1 MKALKR
7 IVLINWHYF
16 TFETLELDTIN
27 FLTGKNG
34 AGKTTVIDAIQ
45 LLMLGDTTGHFFN
58 KSASDK
64 SSRTLKGYLRC
75 EIGDDD
81 NGDMIYLRKGRF
93 TSYVAGEF
101 YDDVNNEYTTLGV
114 VFDSYEDGSMDY
126 KYFSYEG
133 PFPENKFV
141 ENKLPLSLKE
151 LKIYLLDHYYKNQI
165 SFFETNS
172 AYREFLKEKFGH
184 LSNSFFGLFKKAIPF
199 SPISNIETFITE
211 YVCDVNSTIDI
222 ASMQENIRNYKKLE
236 SDSATLSSRVESLR
250 EIQDAY
256 VAWKNQEDSILSQK
270 YVYNRSDLQI
280 KNKKLSEAKEKL
292 TEGKDDLGQYSLL
305 ISKCEQEIKNHITNK
320 EKLLQEKYSLD
331 IYQKQAAIEEEKEK
345 IDIKIRELQNSVEEI
360 VTNMDNYQLQWM
372 GTINKILTAEPII
385 DSINELKSL
394 AQEYYKRIES
404 FNTNI
409 DLENLDLSYFSDMQE
424 NINKLKAEI
433 NGVLHALKLSIRDNE
448 KRKAEISAN
457 LSNIDRGVKN
467 YDARLLTLKSI
478 IEHRLKEKY
487 HQDIQVHIL
496 ADLIEV
502 KNPEWKNAIE
512 GYLAAQKFYLFVDPA
527 YFETA
532 LKIYDDIKFEYNLFD
547 FGLVDCEKVKQSNP
561 VSIKGSLA
569 EEITTTNEYA
579 RAYINSLIG
588 ALIKCERVEE
598 LRNYPRS
605 ITKTGMLYQGYVA
618 RQINKEKWR
627 NHYIGVNSLSNERGL
642 LEEELTDIEFRN
654 AQVYKSIILLEDASK
669 VEVLNTNELKSMSE
683 ISKVYKQ
690 MPTLIAKKEEYDAEL
705 SKLDLEY
712 VDVLDARIDKMQT
725 KISEFEAQKEELLT
739 SQVRQRSEL
748 ERLEQF
754 DIPLYEEEVKGAKE
768 VIYNNFEKSWIMSVG
783 EPYFMEE
790 LDRVKNITNLLN
802 QYKVKV
808 DHIDNQNKGLRD
820 KLIMLRTQY
829 NSLYRISYNPNAN
842 TNELYDDE
850 LKEFSGNKLIDYQE
864 KIAIAKT
871 NAISQFKDD
880 FLSKLKAN
888 FDTVRMQIDG
898 LNDALK
904 DSKFGT
910 DSYHFIMNPR
920 SEYKQY
926 YEMITDPLLMEGYSV
941 NEDAFQEKY
950 KDAIDDL
957 FRQITYAEDSDLN
970 VKTEI
975 ERNIA
980 KYTDYRTYLKF
991 DLIVTDGE
999 GRKQHLSKTLLKKSG
1014 GETQTPFYISV
1025 LASFAQLYRT
1035 SDTSNTKNQTV
1046 RLIVFDEAFSK
1057 MDSERI
1063 QESVKLLR
1071 NYGLQA
1077 ILSAPPEKM
1086 SDIVPLVDNTI
1097 CIVRD
1102 DQKSY
1107 IRNYGSEKNKVV
1119 IA

>member
-1 MKALKR
+1 MKILKR
-7 IVLINWHYF
+7 IVLISWHYF

-101 YDDVNNEYTTLGV
+101 YDDVNNEFTTVGV
-114 VFDSYEDGSMDY
+114 AFDNFEDGSMDY
-126 KYFSYEG
+126 KFFSYEG

-141 ENKLPLSLKE
+141 ENKLPLSIKE
-151 LKIYLLDHYYKNQI
+151 LKVYLLDHYYKNQI
-165 SFFETNS
+165 NFFETNS
-172 AYREFLKEKFGH
+172 SYREFLKEKFGRI
-184 LSNSFFGLFKKAIPF
+184 SNSFFGLFKKAIPF

-222 ASMQENIRNYKKLE
+222 GAMQENIRNYKKLE
-236 SDSATLSSRVESLR
+236 SDSETLSSRVAALQ
-250 EIQDAY
+250 EINEAY
-256 VAWKNQEDSILSQK
+256 LSWKNQEDSILSQK
-270 YVYNRSDLQI
+270 YVFARSDLQI
-280 KNKKLSEAKEKL
+280 KNKKLSDAKDTLE
-292 TEGKDDLGQYSLL
+292 EGKNDLGQYALL
-305 ISKCEQEIKNHITNK
+305 INKCEQEIRNHITDK

-331 IYQKQAAIEEEKEK
+331 IYQKQAAIEEKKAEVEEE
-345 IDIKIRELQNSVEEI
+345 IRKLQESVESI
-360 VTNMDNYQLQWM
+360 VMNMDNYQLQWM
-372 GTINKILTAEPII
+372 GTINKVLNADEIHE
-385 DSINELKSL
+385 SISELKSL
-394 AQEYYKRIES
+394 AKGYYKRIEN

-409 DLENLDLSYFSDMQE
+409 DLENLDLSYFTEMQE
-424 NINKLKAEI
+424 NINNLKSEI
-433 NGVLHALKLSIRDNE
+433 SGVLHVLKETLRQNE
-448 KRKAEISAN
+448 KRKNELSSN
-457 LSNIDRGVKN
+457 LGNIERGVKN
-467 YDARLLTLKSI
+467 YDSRLLTLKNI
-478 IEHRLKEKY
+478 LETRLKEKY
-487 HQDIQVHIL
+487 HQNISVDIL

-502 KNPEWKNAIE
+502 KDPEWKNAIE
-512 GYLAAQKFYLFVDPA
+512 GYLYGQKFYLFVDPA
-527 YFETA
+527 YFEAA
-532 LKIYDDIKFEYNLFD
+532 LKIYDEVKFEYNLFD
-547 FGLVDCEKVKQSNP
+547 FGIVDCEKVLQSNP
-561 VSIKGSLA
+561 NMIKGSLA
-569 EEITTTNEYA
+569 EEISTTNEYA

-588 ALIKCERVEE
+588 ALIKCDRVED
-598 LRNYPRS
+598 LRKYPRS

-627 NHYIGVNSLSNERGL
+627 NHFIGVNSFSNEKGVL
-642 LEEELTDIEFRN
+642 AEEITSLEYNN
-654 AQVYKSIILLEDASK
+654 AQIYKAIITFEDASK

-690 MPTLIAKKEEYDAEL
+690 MPSLVAKKDEYDAEL
-705 SKLDLEY
+705 SKLDLQY
-712 VDVLDARIDKMQT
+712 VEVLDARIDKMQT
-725 KISEFEAQKEELLT
+725 KISEYEAQKEELLT
-739 SQVRQRSEL
+739 SQVKQRSEL
-748 ERLEQF
+748 DRLEEY
-754 DIPLYEEEVKGAKE
+754 DIPLFQEEVKLAKE
-768 VIYNNFEKSWIMSVG
+768 VIYNNFEKSWIMSTG
-783 EPYFMEE
+783 EPFFMEE
-790 LDRVKNITNLLN
+790 LDRVKNIASLLS
-802 QYKVKV
+802 QYKVKL
-808 DHIDNQNKGLRD
+808 DHIDSQNKGLRD

-829 NSLYRISYNPNAN
+829 NSKYHISYNPNAN

-850 LKEFSGNKLIDYQE
+850 LAELSGNKLIDYQE
-864 KIAIAKT
+864 KIAIAKA
-871 NAISQFKDD
+871 NAIGQFKDD
-880 FLSKLKAN
+880 FLAKLKAN
-888 FDTVRMQIDG
+888 FDNVRMQIEA
-898 LNDALK
+898 LNDAL
-904 DSKFGT
+904 SGSTFGT
-910 DSYHFIMNPR
+910 DSYHFTMNPR
-920 SEYKQY
+920 TEYKQY

-941 NEDAFQEKY
+941 TEDAFQEKY
-950 KDAIDDL
+950 KDAIEDL
-957 FRQITYAEDSDLN
+957 FRQITVSEDAD
-970 VKTEI
+970 VHARTEI

-991 DLIVTDGE
+991 DLIVTDLE

-1035 SDTSNTKNQTV
+1035 NDTSNTKNQTI

-1107 IRNYGSEKNKVV
+1107 IRNYGNDKHKIV
-1119 IA
+1119 A